1 MLSCW
6 FSKTMHPVPLPPA
19 DPMSKIV
26 VLGATPNRDRYSY
39 KAVKALRK
47 RHYDVVALGVQK
59 GEIAGIVIQNDRPV
73 LDDVDA
79 VMLYLNPE
87 RQKPLYEYILS
98 IKPRRII
105 FNPGT
110 DNEELADL
118 AEKNGIEVVRQCA
131 LIMLTSDTF

>member
-6 FSKTMHPVPLPPA
+6 FAKTMHPVPQPPA

-26 VLGATPNRDRYSY
+26 VLGATPNRERYSY

-47 RHYDVVALGVQK
+47 RNYDVVALGVQK
-59 GEIAGIVIQNDRPV
+59 GEIVGIVIQNDQPA
-73 LDDVDA
+73 LDDVDT
-79 VMLYLNPE
+79 VLLYLNAE

-98 IKPRRII
+98 MKPRRII

-110 DNEELADL
+110 DNNELADL
-118 AEKNGIEVVRQCA
+118 AERNGIEVVHQCA
-131 LIMLTSDTF
+131 LIMLTSEIF